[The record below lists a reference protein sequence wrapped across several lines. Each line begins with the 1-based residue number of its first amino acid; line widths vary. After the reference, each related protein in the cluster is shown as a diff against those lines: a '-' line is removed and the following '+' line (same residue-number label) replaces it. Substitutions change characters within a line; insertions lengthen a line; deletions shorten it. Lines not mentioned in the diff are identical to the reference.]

1 MSETPQ
7 LTWVKPRSLE
17 EYILEWGCKE
27 YEELVALRIEGF
39 EDELLKEAIRS
50 RVSRTRQRADNSTAK
65 DDEYWVRVMSTSLKY
80 IDNKIHC
87 IPHGNAAIRFLDL
100 GCCPGGFSDYIL
112 RQNPEGRG
120 VGMSL
125 GQESGGHGLAIPLPQ
140 RARFEIHWADLT
152 YLTICAPQGVRYRSP
167 PGSSAL
173 SQVPFT
179 PRGFRLVILDG
190 HHRRPQESSS
200 THPWDIDRLLI
211 AQLII
216 GLESLERGGRLLVK
230 LSYMESAT
238 TARLV
243 YMLDTLSKSI
253 VLFKP
258 GRLHGTRNSFYAVAM
273 GVGGGGQ
280 EWKKKAWYL
289 ENLKKVWWHMTYD
302 GPNNEG
308 RWLKEEDLDFITK
321 FETLHGPYLE
331 RLVKLGKGVWRAQGN
346 ALRRNY
352 CDIRK
357 AAAQNEPGSDNLE
370 SDPD

>member
-7 LTWVKPRSLE
+7 LTWVKPRSLKK
-17 EYILEWGCKE
+17 YILEWGCEE

-39 EDELLKEAIRS
+39 EDELLKKAFRS
-50 RVSRTRQRADNSTAK
+50 HVSRRRQGADDSTAE
-65 DDEYWVRVMSTSLKY
+65 DDEYWVGVMSSSLEH
-80 IDNKIHC
+80 IDKTIHC

-112 RQNPEGRG
+112 RQNPEARG
-120 VGMSL
+120 IGMSL
-125 GQESGGHGLAIPLPQ
+125 GQESGGHGLAIPFPQ

-173 SQVPFT
+173 SQVPFA
-179 PRGFRLVILDG
+179 PRGFQLVILDG
-190 HHRRPQESSS
+190 QHRRPQESSS

-216 GLESLERGGRLLVK
+216 GLESLERGGTLLAK
-230 LSYMESAT
+230 LSHLESAT

-243 YMLDTLSKSI
+243 YMLDTLSKRI
-253 VLFKP
+253 VVFKP
-258 GRLHGTRNSFYAVAM
+258 YVHGTRNSFYAVAI
-273 GVGGGGQ
+273 GVGRGQ
-280 EWKKKAWYL
+280 EWEKRAWYL
-289 ENLKKVWWHMTYD
+289 KNLKKVWWHMTYD

-331 RLVKLGKGVWRAQGN
+331 RLVKLGKGAWRAQGN
-346 ALRRNY
+346 ALRRTY
-352 CDIRK
+352 CRIRE
-357 AAAQNEPGSDNLE
+357 AAAQNETDNPE